1 MPLVLPSIKVNR
13 KVGIPMTERPIMTRE
28 NIHSLST
35 LSQEEDEKKE
45 TDFEVIEDQI
55 ILTPD
60 QINRESHVQVRVL
73 SATDMLF
80 DFTSGRLLTK
90 EQLQA

>member
-1 MPLVLPSIKVNR
+1 MTDRPL
-13 KVGIPMTERPIMTRE
+13 MTRE
-28 NIHSLST
+28 NILSLT
-35 LSQEEDEKKE
+35 AIGLEEEEKKE

-73 SATDMLF
+73 SATDLLF
-80 DFTSGRLLTK
+80 DFTSGRLLTQ